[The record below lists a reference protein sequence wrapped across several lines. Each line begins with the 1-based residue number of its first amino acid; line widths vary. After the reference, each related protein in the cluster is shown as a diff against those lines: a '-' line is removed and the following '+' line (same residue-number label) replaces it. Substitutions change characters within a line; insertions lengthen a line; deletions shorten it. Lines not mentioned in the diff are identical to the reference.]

1 MNPIAT
7 VSLLALSLAACTG
20 EPPAPEPSPTE
31 TTTEEPSA
39 APTNSIFDSE
49 AGVEP
54 AVAEP
59 EPLKAT
65 ISFAKGGSE
74 LDSAALARIDELL
87 ASDAV
92 KAGGALILRG
102 HSDAGGNDA
111 VNLRVSR
118 ERAEAVRDYLVEKG
132 VAADRIAVIAFGE
145 QNPIEPNALA
155 DGEPNE
161 AGRAANRRVEIT
173 VELPEAG
180 KTAGPEPTNS

>member
-1 MNPIAT
+1 MNQTAT
-7 VSLLALSLAACTG
+7 ASILALSLAACTG

-31 TTTEEPSA
+31 TEEPSA

-59 EPLKAT
+59 EPLEAT
-65 ISFAKGGSE
+65 IPFAKGGSE
-74 LDSAALARIDELL
+74 LDSTALAQIDDLL

-118 ERAEAVRDYLVEKG
+118 ERAEAVRDYLIEKG
-132 VAADRIAVIAFGE
+132 VAANRIEVIAFGE
-145 QNPIEPNALA
+145 QNPAEPNARA
-155 DGEPNE
+155 DGQPSE
-161 AGRAANRRVEIT
+161 AGREANRRVEIT
-173 VELPEAG
+173 VELPETE
-180 KTAGPEPTNS
+180 KTEDPAPTNS